1 MNPSSLISEK
11 LLRFRQKLDEGE
23 VLMVKFERLDCG
35 ENSSVLVR
43 RGAKPAGSANLRRG
57 CLGLESKRLLPNERG
72 LETVREKRTKNS
84 SIIKCLM
91 GEKKE
96 VLQFSIFLN

>member
-1 MNPSSLISEK
+1 MFSSWICNLLLLEYRSLMNPSSLISEK

-43 RGAKPAGSANLRRG
+43 RGAKPAGSTNLNP
-57 CLGLESKRLLPNERG
+57 CDDLESSEL
-72 LETVREKRTKNS
+72 
-84 SIIKCLM
+84 
-91 GEKKE
+91 
-96 VLQFSIFLN
+96 